1 MHDDVAAD
9 GRLQLPDAPMQG
21 LEFLFEVVRRRDG
34 RFEVEQI
41 KFFDPLLN
49 PSAPNHVQ
57 ASVSHACKQIRLDGF
72 FLEVA
77 VTVKK
82 SSEDVVHHI
91 LALRIVV
98 QKHGGQPIHLTIM
111 LLEQLLKFLLCHTII
126 IHTKNHLL
134 NPKRQ
139 LFSIFKCKIKENRGK
154 LVLQQQISG
163 KSAHKD
169 TEIGSNRQIFEPIFN
184 VF

>member
-9 GRLQLPDAPMQG
+9 GRLQLLDAPMQG
-21 LEFLFEVVRRRDG
+21 FEFLFEVVRRRDC
-34 RFEVEQI
+34 RFEVEQVE
-41 KFFDPLLN
+41 FFDPLLN

-72 FLEVA
+72 LLEVA
-77 VTVKK
+77 VAVKK
-82 SSEDVVHHI
+82 SGEDVVHHI

-134 NPKRQ
+134 NPKWQ
-139 LFSIFKCKIKENRGK
+139 LLFRHERACCSNAILSIFYCAVHYIKHHLAVKPN
-154 LVLQQQISG
+154 L
-163 KSAHKD
+163 
-169 TEIGSNRQIFEPIFN
+169 F
-184 VF
+184 

>member
-1 MHDDVAAD
+1 MLVNRRFADFEPTGNLLEGDAVAEVLHDDVAAD
-9 GRLQLPDAPMQG
+9 GRLQLLDAPMQG
-21 LEFLFEVVRRRDG
+21 LQFIFEVVRRRNR

-41 KFFDPLLN
+41 AFFDPFLN

-77 VTVKK
+77 MAVKE
-82 SSEDVVHHI
+82 SGEDVVHYI

-98 QKHGGQPIHLTIM
+98 QIHGGQPIHPTVM
-111 LLEQLLKFLLCHTII
+111 LLEQLLKFLLCHTFL

-139 LFSIFKCKIKENRGK
+139 LFSI
-154 LVLQQQISG
+154 SG
-163 KSAHKD
+163 EKF
-169 TEIGSNRQIFEPIFN
+169 I
-184 VF
+184 